1 MPSLHDYALGDK
13 VIRKFAGNFVM
24 ASYDKL
30 IILVSIDNLFI
41 YTCGT
46 F

>member
-1 MPSLHDYALGDK
+1 VPSLHDYALYDK

-30 IILVSIDNLFI
+30 IILVSIVVYFEYI
-41 YTCGT
+41 TK
-46 F
+46 